1 MPTIKRPF
9 ACLMLLVLTAAPLF
23 ADLSD
28 LKEKMIESERKAEK
42 EDEPPA
48 DARTDEQSEAE
59 TLLAWNILR
68 LWLYV
73 NVLVE
78 YDEYP
83 YATGRYI
90 RYGDQQESWKFYR
103 FSVGSDLFIAP
114 DNGAGAQSTFEG
126 KIFPL
131 LGPRFE
137 VMSLFDGS
145 ERLHIALLGGTISL
159 FQSSWLSADAY
170 VQWAA
175 MRGILHR
182 DGMAAG
188 LILTSYPFDPI
199 GVTLTFGTQE
209 YDGGLSME
217 EFSLAV
223 SRHFGR
229 LSAYAGWKSLS
240 APEYSIEGPFVGLR
254 AHY

>member
-1 MPTIKRPF
+1 
-9 ACLMLLVLTAAPLF
+9 
-23 ADLSD
+23 
-28 LKEKMIESERKAEK
+28 MIESERKAEK

-137 VMSLFDGS
+137 SMRASYDGS
-145 ERLHIALLGGTISL
+145 ERLHIALLGGTIA
-159 FQSSWLSADAY
+159 SSSRPGSRRTR
-170 VQWAA
+170 
-175 MRGILHR
+175 MCSGPRCGEFLHR
-182 DGMAAG
+182 DGWRPA
-188 LILTSYPFDPI
+188 S
-199 GVTLTFGTQE
+199 
-209 YDGGLSME
+209 S
-217 EFSLAV
+217 
-223 SRHFGR
+223 
-229 LSAYAGWKSLS
+229 
-240 APEYSIEGPFVGLR
+240 
-254 AHY
+254 